1 MANFDLTN
9 LAVKMICPNNVV
21 KTDDTDLPSVL
32 VYIPKFKNSDVLT
45 GGNDS
50 THPAFIVNG
59 VEIPGF
65 YYGKYQA
72 KVYNSVAYSLPGEDP
87 TASINFDTARARCE
101 AKGAG
106 WHLSTNAEWAAIAL
120 WCKKN
125 GFLPYGNNN
134 YGKDSRESN
143 YKAVPSYYESG
154 KIARVAT
161 GTGPISWS
169 HDKTMAGI
177 WDLNGN
183 VWEWQ
188 GGIRLVWGELQI
200 LANNDAADPDNP
212 QNATSIC
219 WKAINAADGALVD
232 PESKTTDSSA
242 HVSGKTVKLDY
253 VNNKWTYSTSITNA
267 KDESRSCAFYQV
279 AADSSIGDAAKVM
292 LRALALL
299 PDSDVTTDVYEGDY
313 MWWNNGVAER
323 CVSRGGGWRNGSGA
337 GVFSLYGAYSRS
349 SANTAVGF
357 RAACVRF
364 ICDSDTLDDLDSDKK
379 QPEPKKRSILAPD
392 FIGRIKQALARQFQ
406 KLYEAAHGED
416 PEGFAELAEKA
427 TDEELAKAARLS
439 ATLAQVNAA
448 VDMYELTSKQLKLAA
463 TTLIT
468 IKTEVN
474 DHE

>member
-125 GFLPYGNNN
+125 GFFPYGNNN

-212 QNATSIC
+212 QNATSTC

-323 CVSRGGGWRNGSGA
+323 CVVRGGSWGNGADA
-337 GVFSLYGAYSRS
+337 GVFDLHGGNSRGPVGTSL
-349 SANTAVGF
+349 GF

-427 TDEELAKAARLS
+427 TDEELAKAAKLS

-448 VDMYELTSKQLKLAA
+448 VDMYELTAKQLKLAA
-463 TTLIT
+463 TTSIT

>member
-1 MANFDLTN
+1 MRSSSLKVYSPVEYTGYKEKRSGHPSEPGSRTGNRKTTRKPKPILYRLRRFCKRLN
-9 LAVKMICPNNVV
+9 LKGIGGLAVTTVV
-21 KTDDTDLPSVL
+21 IVFAVRGVVGMFSEHTQTKTAPITTS
-32 VYIPKFKNSDVLT
+32 S
-45 GGNDS
+45 
-50 THPAFIVNG
+50 PAAEESQPYV
-59 VEIPGF
+59 F
-65 YYGKYQA
+65 Y
-72 KVYNSVAYSLPGEDP
+72 
-87 TASINFDTARARCE
+87 
-101 AKGAG
+101 
-106 WHLSTNAEWAAIAL
+106 
-120 WCKKN
+120 
-125 GFLPYGNNN
+125 YGNNN

-143 YKAVPSYYESG
+143 YKAVPSYYESN

-212 QNATSIC
+212 QNTTSTC

-253 VNNKWTYSTSITNA
+253 VNNKWTYSTSITNT

-323 CVSRGGGWRNGSGA
+323 CVFRGGCWSSGAYA
-337 GVFSLYGAYSRS
+337 GVFYLSGGNSRS
-349 SANTAVGF
+349 YVYPDIGF
-357 RAACVRF
+357 RAAY
-364 ICDSDTLDDLDSDKK
+364 I
-379 QPEPKKRSILAPD
+379 PEIR
-392 FIGRIKQALARQFQ
+392 
-406 KLYEAAHGED
+406 
-416 PEGFAELAEKA
+416 
-427 TDEELAKAARLS
+427 
-439 ATLAQVNAA
+439 
-448 VDMYELTSKQLKLAA
+448 
-463 TTLIT
+463 
-468 IKTEVN
+468 
-474 DHE
+474 

>member
-143 YKAVPSYYESG
+143 YKAVPSYYESN

-200 LANNDAADPDNP
+200 LANNDAADPDNT
-212 QNATSIC
+212 QNATSTC

-279 AADSSIGDAAKVM
+279 
-292 LRALALL
+292 LL
-299 PDSDVTTDVYEGDY
+299 TARSETLP
-313 MWWNNGVAER
+313 R
-323 CVSRGGGWRNGSGA
+323 LCCVLSP
-337 GVFSLYGAYSRS
+337 FSLTLTSLRTYTRATTCGVI
-349 SANTAVGF
+349 TAKPS
-357 RAACVRF
+357 AACIAGAPGATVR
-364 ICDSDTLDDLDSDKK
+364 TLVCSASTATPAALRTRPSASV
-379 QPEPKKRSILAPD
+379 PLA
-392 FIGRIKQALARQFQ
+392 FG
-406 KLYEAAHGED
+406 
-416 PEGFAELAEKA
+416 
-427 TDEELAKAARLS
+427 LS
-439 ATLAQVNAA
+439 ATLTLWTIWTLTRSSQNRKSAA
-448 VDMYELTSKQLKLAA
+448 F
-463 TTLIT
+463 
-468 IKTEVN
+468 
-474 DHE
+474 

>member
-1 MANFDLTN
+1 MANFDLSS
-9 LAVKMICPNNVV
+9 LALKSVCPNNEIFV
-21 KTDDTDLPSVL
+21 DDADLPSVM

-59 VEIPGF
+59 QEIPGF
-65 YYGKYQA
+65 WYSKYQNVVHTTQLTDGSIA
-72 KVYNSVAYSLPGEDP
+72 AAYSLPGEDP

-143 YKAVPSYYESG
+143 YKAVPSYYESN

-177 WDLNGN
+177 WDMNGN

-212 QNATSIC
+212 QNATSTC

-267 KDESRSCAFYQV
+267 KDESRSCAFYQ
-279 AADSSIGDAAKVM
+279 ATADSSIGDAAKVM

-323 CVSRGGGWRNGSGA
+323 CVYRGGSWYDGSDA
-337 GVFSLYGAYSRS
+337 GVFCLSGANSRGN
-349 SANTAVGF
+349 AGTALGF
-357 RAACVRF
+357 RAAY
-364 ICDSDTLDDLDSDKK
+364 I
-379 QPEPKKRSILAPD
+379 PEIR
-392 FIGRIKQALARQFQ
+392 
-406 KLYEAAHGED
+406 
-416 PEGFAELAEKA
+416 
-427 TDEELAKAARLS
+427 
-439 ATLAQVNAA
+439 
-448 VDMYELTSKQLKLAA
+448 
-463 TTLIT
+463 
-468 IKTEVN
+468 
-474 DHE
+474 

>member
-9 LAVKMICPNNVV
+9 LAVKITCPNNVV

-143 YKAVPSYYESG
+143 YKAVPSYYESN

-177 WDLNGN
+177 WDMNGN

-212 QNATSIC
+212 QNATSTC

-232 PESKTTDSSA
+232 PESKTADSSA

-253 VNNKWTYSTSITNA
+253 VNNKWTYSTSITNI

-279 AADSSIGDAAKVM
+279 TADSSIGDAAKVM

-323 CVSRGGGWRNGSGA
+323 CVYRGGDWNDGSSA
-337 GVFSLYGAYSRS
+337 GVFDLDGHNSRS
-349 SANTAVGF
+349 GANTHVGF
-357 RAACVRF
+357 RAAY
-364 ICDSDTLDDLDSDKK
+364 I
-379 QPEPKKRSILAPD
+379 PEIR
-392 FIGRIKQALARQFQ
+392 
-406 KLYEAAHGED
+406 
-416 PEGFAELAEKA
+416 
-427 TDEELAKAARLS
+427 
-439 ATLAQVNAA
+439 
-448 VDMYELTSKQLKLAA
+448 
-463 TTLIT
+463 
-468 IKTEVN
+468 
-474 DHE
+474 

>member
-9 LAVKMICPNNVV
+9 LAVKITCPNNVV

-143 YKAVPSYYESG
+143 YKAVPSYYESN

-177 WDLNGN
+177 WDMNGN

-212 QNATSIC
+212 QNATSTC

-267 KDESRSCAFYQV
+267 KDESRSCTFYQV

-323 CVSRGGGWRNGSGA
+323 CVFRGGNWNDGSGA
-337 GVFSLYGAYSRS
+337 GVFYLNGNGSRGNAS
-349 SANTAVGF
+349 PNIGF
-357 RAACVRF
+357 RAAY
-364 ICDSDTLDDLDSDKK
+364 I
-379 QPEPKKRSILAPD
+379 PEIR
-392 FIGRIKQALARQFQ
+392 
-406 KLYEAAHGED
+406 
-416 PEGFAELAEKA
+416 
-427 TDEELAKAARLS
+427 
-439 ATLAQVNAA
+439 
-448 VDMYELTSKQLKLAA
+448 
-463 TTLIT
+463 
-468 IKTEVN
+468 
-474 DHE
+474 